1 MRQVKK
7 MASLAEVLAD
17 MDARGVSD
25 AERFHGMNEYL
36 SYKARQTDTP
46 IDGAF
51 ELTPL
56 CNLDCKMCYVHL
68 RPEQFQPGER
78 LLTVEEWKT
87 IIDQA
92 IDAGMLYASLTGGEC
107 LTYPGFREIYLYLN
121 SRGIKTSVLTN
132 GRLLTDEMV
141 ALFAKYPP
149 GVLQVSLYGSNEE
162 AYEKVCGHRAYQEVI
177 DGILRAKQAGLSI
190 MLTLMPNRFMQE
202 NVEEWILRL
211 LELELPYMI
220 GGITLPPREE
230 TGRKKSEF
238 EVDLNAYICLQCAN
252 KNAVASFYNK
262 DRETEEIS
270 YVPLDDIRQMDGLPC
285 GGGHSAFHV
294 NWKGEIGP
302 CASYITTVH
311 IPVLGYGINAA
322 LDDMRK
328 RMRMFRFP
336 EECSTCP
343 IQACC
348 KSCPA
353 EKMDCAL
360 NGPLNRRVCER
371 LRKRIESG
379 LVQVESL
386 GT

>member
-17 MDARGVSD
+17 MDARGVGD
-25 AERFHGMNEYL
+25 AERFRGMNEYL

-177 DGILRAKQAGLSI
+177 DGILRAKRAGLSVVI
-190 MLTLMPNRFMQE
+190 AVTPNRYMQDD
-202 NVEEWILRL
+202 IDALLIKLR
-211 LELELPYMI
+211 ELQLPYNI
-220 GGITLPPREE
+220 SGVTLPARAE
-230 TGRKKSEF
+230 TGRKKAEF
-238 EVDLNAYICLQCAN
+238 EVDLDAFICMHC
-252 KNAVASFYNK
+252 KNRTFQSSLRKPDIENQ
-262 DRETEEIS
+262 EIG
-270 YVPLDDIRQMDGLPC
+270 YMPLENERQLKGLPC
-285 GGGHSAFHV
+285 GGGHGTFFV
-294 NWKGEIGP
+294 NWKGAIAP
-302 CASYITTVH
+302 CAPYSSTVH
-311 IPVLGYGINAA
+311 ISIDEQGFEAA
-322 LDDMRK
+322 LTQMRNRMGNYHSAAECDDC
-328 RMRMFRFP
+328 RFQNY
-336 EECSTCP
+336 C
-343 IQACC
+343 A
-348 KSCPA
+348 SCPA
-353 EKMDCAL
+353 EKTDCIL
-360 NGPLNRRVCER
+360 NGPLNHMVCEKT
-371 LRKRIESG
+371 RKEIENG
-379 LVQVESL
+379 LIQIEN
-386 GT
+386 